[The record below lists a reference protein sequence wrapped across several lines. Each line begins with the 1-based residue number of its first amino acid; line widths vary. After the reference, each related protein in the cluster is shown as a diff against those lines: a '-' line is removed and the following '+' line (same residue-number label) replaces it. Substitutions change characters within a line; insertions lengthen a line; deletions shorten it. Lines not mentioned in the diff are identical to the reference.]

1 MELIT
6 THVNADFDG
15 LASMVAARKLYP
27 RATLVFAGSTERR
40 LDDFLSSDLR
50 NLYHFSKL
58 KDIDLS
64 AVTRLVVVDTRQG
77 DRLDRLQECLGN
89 PSLEIHLYDHH
100 PDAPGDLRGSVE
112 HIELLGS
119 TTTIFAG
126 IFQKQGINLTP
137 DEATLMSIGLHE
149 DTGSFLYTGTTP
161 TDLQAAAWLL
171 EQGAKL
177 EVVNQFISR
186 DLSADQVALL
196 SQLLKNSSVYSI
208 QSMPVTVSRLTLPHY
223 VDDFSALVRRMMVM
237 ENLDAVFT
245 LVSMGERLYLICRSR
260 IPEVNAGDIAR
271 AFGGGGHASAASA
284 VIAHKTIFEAEEEL
298 LQLLYHSIR
307 PHALACEIMSSPAIT
322 VTPNLTHQQAS
333 ELLTRYNITVL
344 PVVEDNSDKKYPKGL
359 LGLVS
364 RRVVEKAIA
373 HQLGTRPVAEHM
385 STEIGTL
392 PESATQTEIQELII
406 GHRQR
411 LIPIVQKKNGEEVIS
426 GVISR
431 TDLLNLL
438 VNDPDRQPRSL
449 LRQNEHPSTG
459 RSRNISRLMIE
470 TLGREII
477 VLLRNIG
484 ETAEKLEMRAY
495 AVGGFARDL
504 LLQTRNLDIDIVVE
518 GDGILFAKTFVGKQ
532 QAKLRTH
539 EKFATA
545 TVSLPDGQRI
555 DVATARL
562 EYYVEPAALPIV
574 EKSSLKLDLFRRD
587 FTINAMA
594 VHLNPD
600 RFGLLIDYFSSQNDL
615 KERRIRVLHNLSF
628 VEDPN
633 RIFRAVRFEQRLDFR
648 ITRDTEKLIRSVVQM
663 RRGGQLSGL
672 RFLNELKLLLAED
685 NPLASLRRLE
695 GFGLF
700 PLLWPDLRP
709 NLKID
714 RRFAH
719 VMTQAEKAIAWFRL
733 LYLPEKDKQCEY
745 WTVRLLALFSRS
757 RELEM
762 RHFCDRFEASPK
774 LRRLLLERKHKAEAA
789 AGAMLRSTSLRPSE
803 IWQLLSGLDNE
814 ALLFLMTIARK
825 KHIQQAV
832 SRYTAELRSL
842 KPLINGKDLVVLGLR
857 PGPLF
862 ANLLKQVFAAQ
873 LNGEISS
880 KEEAVNMVQRI
891 NKTAGRSRNSG
902 NR

>member
-27 RATLVFAGSTERR
+27 KATLVFAGSIGRR
-40 LDDFLSSDLR
+40 LDEFLSSDLH
-50 NLYHFSKL
+50 NLYHFSKI

-64 AVTRLVVVDTRQG
+64 LVTRLIVVDTRQG
-77 DRLDRLQECLGN
+77 DRLDRIQECFHN
-89 PSLEIHLYDHH
+89 PGLEIHLYDHH
-100 PDAPGDLRGSVE
+100 PDAPGDLRGTVE
-112 HIELLGS
+112 YVELVGA
-119 TTTIFAG
+119 TTTIFTRM
-126 IFQKQGINLTP
+126 FQEQGLTLSP

-161 TDLQAAAWLL
+161 ADLHAAAWLL
-171 EQGAKL
+171 EQGAQL

-196 SQLLKNSSVYSI
+196 SQLLKNSSIYTI
-208 QSMPVTVSRLTLPHY
+208 QSVPITVSRLTLPNY

-284 VIAHKTIFEAEEEL
+284 VIADKTIFEAEEAL
-298 LQLLYHSIR
+298 LQLLYRSIR
-307 PHALACEIMSSPAIT
+307 PRALACEIMSAPAIT
-322 VTPNLTHQQAS
+322 VTPDITHQQAS

-344 PVVEDNSDKKYPKGL
+344 PVVEDNRDRKYPKGL

-385 STEIGTL
+385 TTEIGTL
-392 PESATQTEIQELII
+392 PESATQAEIQELII

-411 LIPIVQKKNGEEVIS
+411 LIPILQNKNGEECIS

-438 VNDPDRQPRSL
+438 VNDPDRQPQSL
-449 LRQNEHPSTG
+449 LRQDQHPSTG

-477 VLLRNIG
+477 LLLRSIG
-484 ETAEKLEMRAY
+484 ETAKELEMRAY

-518 GDGILFAKTFVGKQ
+518 GDGILFAKTFARKK
-532 QAKLRTH
+532 QAKIRTH

-545 TVSLPDGQRI
+545 TVSLPDGQRV

-562 EYYVEPAALPIV
+562 EYYSEPAALPIV

-600 RFGLLIDYFSSQNDL
+600 RFGLLVDYFSSQNDL

-633 RIFRAVRFEQRLDFR
+633 RIFRAIRFEQRLGFR
-648 ITRDTEKLIRSVVQM
+648 ITKDTEKLIRNIVQM
-663 RRGGQLSGL
+663 RWDGPLSGL
-672 RFLNELKLLLAED
+672 RFLNELKLLLSED
-685 NPLASLRRLE
+685 NPLASLQRLE

-714 RRFAH
+714 RRFTH
-719 VMTQAEKAIAWFRL
+719 VMTQAEKAISWFRL
-733 LYLPEKDKQCEY
+733 LYVPEKDKQCEY
-745 WTVRLLALFSRS
+745 WIVRLLALFSRS
-757 RELEM
+757 RALEL

-774 LRRLLLERKHKAEAA
+774 LRRLLLERKYKAESAA
-789 AGAMLRSTSLRPSE
+789 KAMLHATSLQPSA
-803 IWQLLSGLDNE
+803 IWKILVDLDNE

-832 SRYTAELRSL
+832 SRYTAELRNS
-842 KPLINGKDLVVLGLR
+842 KPFITGKDLLALGLQ
-857 PGPLF
+857 PSPLF
-862 ANLLKQVFAAQ
+862 ADILQQVFAAQ
-873 LNGEISS
+873 LDGVVHDHA
-880 KEEAVNMVQRI
+880 EAKRMAERLMVHLP
-891 NKTAGRSRNSG
+891 KK
-902 NR
+902 

>member
-1 MELIT
+1 MDLIT

-15 LASMVAARKLYP
+15 LASMIAARKLYP
-27 RATLVFAGSTERR
+27 GAALVFAGSTERR
-40 LDDFLSSDLR
+40 LGDFLSSDLR
-50 NLYHFSKL
+50 SLYHFSKI
-58 KDIDLS
+58 KDIDLA
-64 AVTRLVVVDTRQG
+64 AVSRLIVVDTRQP
-77 DRLDRLQECLGN
+77 DRLDRLQECLRN
-89 PSLEIHLYDHH
+89 PGLTIHLYDHH
-100 PDAPGDLRGSVE
+100 PDAPGDLRGDLEQVQVT
-112 HIELLGS
+112 GA
-119 TTTIFAG
+119 TVTIFTR
-126 IFQKQGINLTP
+126 IFQERGISLTP

-149 DTGSFLYTGTTP
+149 DTGSFLLTGTTP
-161 TDLQAAAWLL
+161 ADLEAAAWLL

-177 EVVNQFISR
+177 EVVNQFVSR

-196 SQLLKNSSVYSI
+196 SQLLKNSTVYAI
-208 QSMPVTVSRLTLPHY
+208 QSVSVTISRLTLPHY
-223 VDDFSALVRRMMVM
+223 EDDFSALVRRMMVM
-237 ENLDAVFT
+237 ENLDAVFV
-245 LVSMGERLYLICRSR
+245 LVSMGGRLYLICRSR

-271 AFGGGGHASAASA
+271 AFSGGGHASAASA
-284 VIAHKTIFEAEEEL
+284 VIADKTIFEAEEEL

-307 PHALACEIMSSPAIT
+307 PRALACEIMSSPAIT
-322 VTPNLTHQQAS
+322 VRPDVTHQQAS

-359 LGLVS
+359 LGLIS

-373 HQLGTRPVAEHM
+373 HQLGAQPVAEHM
-385 STEIGTL
+385 STEISTL
-392 PESATQTEIQELII
+392 PESATQAEIQELII
-406 GHRQR
+406 SCRQR
-411 LIPIVQKKNGEEVIS
+411 LIPIMRKKNGEEVLA

-438 VNDPDRQPRSL
+438 VHDPDRQPRSL
-449 LRQNEHPSTG
+449 LRQEEHPSAA
-459 RSRNISRLMIE
+459 RSRNISRLMVE

-477 VLLRNIG
+477 VLLRGLG
-484 ETAEKLEMRAY
+484 ETAKELEMRAY

-504 LLQTRNLDIDIVVE
+504 LLQTRNLDIDIVIE
-518 GDGILFAKTFVGKQ
+518 GDGILFAKTFAAKE
-532 QAKLRTH
+532 QATVRTH

-545 TVSLPDGQRI
+545 TVILPGGQRV

-562 EYYVEPAALPIV
+562 EYYAEPAALPIV

-600 RFGLLIDYFSSQNDL
+600 RFGLLADYFSSQNDL
-615 KERRIRVLHNLSF
+615 KERLVRVMHNLSF
-628 VEDPN
+628 VEDPT

-648 ITRDTEKLIRSVVQM
+648 ITKDTEKLIRSAVQM
-663 RRGGQLSGL
+663 RRGSQLSGR

-695 GFGLF
+695 SFGLF
-700 PLLWPDLRP
+700 PFLWPDLRP

-733 LYLPEKDKQCEY
+733 LYLPEEDKQCEC

-757 RELEM
+757 REIEL
-762 RHFCDRFEASPK
+762 RRFCDRFEAPDK
-774 LRRLLLERKHKAEAA
+774 LRRSLLERKKNAETAA
-789 AGAMLRSTSLRPSE
+789 EAMLRSPLLRPSE
-803 IWQLLSGLDNE
+803 IWNLLSGLDNE
-814 ALLFLMTIARK
+814 ALLVLMTIARK

-832 SRYTAELRSL
+832 SRYAAELRSL
-842 KPLINGKDLVVLGLR
+842 KPLITGSGLIAVGLR
-857 PGPLF
+857 PSPLF
-862 ANLLKQVFAAQ
+862 ADLLRQVFAAQ

-880 KEEAVNMVQRI
+880 KEEAAKLAQQLCVQRRPDQ
-891 NKTAGRSRNSG
+891 TG
-902 NR
+902 